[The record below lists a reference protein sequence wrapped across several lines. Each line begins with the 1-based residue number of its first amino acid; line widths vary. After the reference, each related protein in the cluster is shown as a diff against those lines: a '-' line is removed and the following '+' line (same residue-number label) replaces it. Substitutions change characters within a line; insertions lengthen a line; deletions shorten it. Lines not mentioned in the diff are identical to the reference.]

1 MRATLFFLLATFLC
15 SCSDPVQV
23 TVLSRDQRLLV
34 FDGTHTLS
42 PKGAVDSIALGSSE
56 AHTCVTADG
65 RTLNFRV
72 GDKPG
77 LLNPDSNTFVVFS
90 IDYRSDQSRSEGP
103 KIIVGYVLV
112 DSFLVYRKPFP
123 QDHLADDL
131 ALRLADRVRE
141 KGNYAEAIM
150 PMGRR
155 PLKTYATSK
164 DVAGVRSIGPDQ
176 VYVERFW
183 DYDLEQEIPSTISA
197 SVQEGMEQF
206 DTERKRTAIME
217 AHKFLVFASLTPD
230 VYAVIDLRT
239 LSVPAASG
247 GGQSAS
253 SEDERTTSDRSG
265 PSAVSPEGQ

>member
-1 MRATLFFLLATFLC
+1 MRATLFFLLASFLC

-23 TVLSRDQRLLV
+23 TVLSRDQGPLV
-34 FDGTHTLS
+34 FDGTDTLM
-42 PKGAVDSIALGSSE
+42 PTGAVDSIALSTSA

-65 RTLNFRV
+65 RTITFRV

-77 LLNPDSNTFVVFS
+77 LLNPDSSTFVVFS
-90 IDYRSDQSRSEGP
+90 IDYRSNENAQQGP

-112 DSFLVYRKPFP
+112 DSFLVYRKPFA
-123 QDHLADDL
+123 QDHLDDDL
-131 ALRLADRVRE
+131 ALRIAERVRE

-176 VYVERFW
+176 VFTERFW
-183 DYDLEQEIPSTISA
+183 DYDLGQEIPSTITA
-197 SVQEGMEQF
+197 SVLEGMEKF

-217 AHKFLVFASLTPD
+217 ATKFLMFASLSPD
-230 VYAVIDLRT
+230 VYEVIDLRRLKET
-239 LSVPAASG
+239 SVGTVPEGVPA
-247 GGQSAS
+247 
-253 SEDERTTSDRSG
+253 E
-265 PSAVSPEGQ
+265 

>member
-1 MRATLFFLLATFLC
+1 MRAVFYFLLASFLC

-23 TVLSRDQRLLV
+23 TVFSGDQRPLV
-34 FDGTHTLS
+34 FDGTDTLVA
-42 PKGAVDSIALGSSE
+42 KGAVDSIALSSS
-56 AHTCVTADG
+56 ATHTCVTADG

-77 LLNPDSNTFVVFS
+77 LLNPDSSTFVVFS
-90 IDYRSDQSRSEGP
+90 IDYRSNENTQQGP

-123 QDHLADDL
+123 QEHLDDEM
-131 ALRLADRVRE
+131 ALRIAERVRE

-176 VYVERFW
+176 VFTERFW
-183 DYDLEQEIPSTISA
+183 DYDLGQEIPSTITA
-197 SVQEGMEQF
+197 SVQEGMEKF

-217 AHKFLVFASLTPD
+217 ARKFLVFASLSPD
-230 VYAVIDLRT
+230 IYAVIDLRP
-239 LSVPAASG
+239 LSTPAVQAEDQAVP
-247 GGQSAS
+247 
-253 SEDERTTSDRSG
+253 
-265 PSAVSPEGQ
+265 